1 MPYTAPLKDIRFC
14 LQHVAE
20 ANNLAEMP
28 MFAEAT
34 AETVDAVLAEMGKLA
49 TETLAPLQRPGD
61 EGSKLE
67 DGTVKTPDGFKEG
80 YAALAEGGWMGLAA
94 SPEHGGMGLPL
105 TVQTAVNEMQASAC
119 LSLSLCPLMTQGSIE
134 AFESHAS
141 PELVE
146 KYLPKMI
153 SGEWNGT
160 MNLTESQA
168 GSDVGALKTKAEP
181 EGDAYRI
188 TGQKIYIS
196 WGDHDMTDNIV
207 HLVLARLPDAPS
219 GSKGISLFV
228 VPKFLEDG
236 SANGVKTVS
245 LEHKM
250 GLNGSPTCVMAYEGA
265 KGWLVG
271 EENRGLAC
279 MFTMMNNARLGVG
292 VEGLGVAEAAAQHA
306 LAFVA
311 DRVQGRAA
319 MPADSPPTGAIIDHP
334 DVRRMAMEMK
344 ARTEAVRAICY
355 DTAKALD
362 MARAAPEGE
371 KEQWARRGAFLTPL
385 AKAYGT
391 QTGMKVAELGVQ
403 AHGGM
408 GFIEETGAAQYYRDV
423 RITAIYEGTNGIQAA
438 DLVGRKLSMDGGE
451 TARAILD
458 DAETEISTG
467 QSPMTRNLAAVH
479 EAAEEVTQWM
489 LAQNDMAERL
499 AGSHAYLMVMSTLHA
514 STLLHR
520 GLRAAEA
527 NMADDPDFYQA
538 KIAIA
543 AYYLAHVAPE
553 AMGYAMSAKLG
564 STLHYALTPEQMAS

>member
-1 MPYTAPLKDIRFC
+1 MPYSAPLKDIRFC
-14 LQHVAE
+14 LQHIAG
-20 ANNLAEMP
+20 AHDLAETP
-28 MFAEAT
+28 LFAEAT
-34 AETVDAVLAEMGKLA
+34 AETVDAVLTEMGKLA

-67 DGTVKTPDGFKEG
+67 GDTVRTPEGFKEG
-80 YAALAEGGWMGLAA
+80 YAALSEGGWMGLAA

-105 TVQTAVNEMQASAC
+105 IVQTAVNEMQASAC

-228 VPKFLEDG
+228 VPKVLDDG
-236 SANGVKTVS
+236 SNNNVKTVS

-306 LAFVA
+306 LAYVT

-319 MPADSPPTGAIIDHP
+319 MPADVPSTGTIFDHP
-334 DVRRMAMEMK
+334 DVRRMTMEMK
-344 ARTEAVRAICY
+344 ARTEA
-355 DTAKALD
+355 
-362 MARAAPEGE
+362 
-371 KEQWARRGAFLTPL
+371 ARRFPD
-385 AKAYGT
+385 
-391 QTGMKVAELGVQ
+391 
-403 AHGGM
+403 
-408 GFIEETGAAQYYRDV
+408 AAC
-423 RITAIYEGTNGIQAA
+423 
-438 DLVGRKLSMDGGE
+438 
-451 TARAILD
+451 
-458 DAETEISTG
+458 
-467 QSPMTRNLAAVH
+467 
-479 EAAEEVTQWM
+479 
-489 LAQNDMAERL
+489 
-499 AGSHAYLMVMSTLHA
+499 
-514 STLLHR
+514 
-520 GLRAAEA
+520 
-527 NMADDPDFYQA
+527 
-538 KIAIA
+538 
-543 AYYLAHVAPE
+543 
-553 AMGYAMSAKLG
+553 
-564 STLHYALTPEQMAS
+564 